1 MNMQLEKISSFR
13 SELAIAETIDDIK
26 HLETKASAIAEIA
39 RKQKMGKSAQDEVG
53 AFRVDIEKKKGIWLD
68 EYFPQGGDRKSTL
81 PDGRLI
87 DEGINYKESANAR
100 LVNREA
106 ELVAQA
112 IEELKQNRTRIVT
125 PSAVAKSVRKKKRD
139 INIKEKIEKGKGLT
153 IDVDFRLGD
162 FEEILADIPDGSVD
176 CIITDPPYPFEY
188 IECWSKL
195 SRFSKRVL
203 KPHGFCIA
211 YSGQM
216 YLPEVINRMNQHL
229 DYYWTFCLQHLGDT
243 QIVNGVNVICKWK
256 PVLIFQNGKKKIKNT
271 LKDFVISEGKE
282 KHDHNWQQSK
292 SGISYIMEM
301 FTDPGDIIC
310 EPFAGSGTT
319 IIVAKELNRNVIAA
333 EIDDDTY
340 NLART
345 NL

>member
-1 MNMQLEKISSFR
+1 MQLEKMSAFR
-13 SELAIAETIDDIK
+13 AELAIAETFDEMK
-26 HLETKASAIAEIA
+26 HLESKVSAIAEFA
-39 RKQKMGKSAQDEVG
+39 RVRKMGKEQQDEIGEYLCDVV
-53 AFRVDIEKKKGIWLD
+53 AKKGAWLY
-68 EYFPQGGDRKSTL
+68 EFYPQGGDRIARSDGSTL
-81 PDGRLI
+81 K
-87 DEGINYKESANAR
+87 DEGISKNESSNAR
-100 LVNREA
+100 LVNKES
-106 ELVAQA
+106 ELVAEA

-125 PSAVAKSVRKKKRD
+125 TSAVAKSVRKKKRD
-139 INIKEKIEKGKGLT
+139 INIKEKIEKGKNLT

-216 YLPEVINRMNQHL
+216 YLPEVINRMSKHL

>member
-1 MNMQLEKISSFR
+1 MELEKISAFR

-53 AFRVDIEKKKGIWLD
+53 EFRVEIEKKKGVWLD
-68 EYFPQGGDRKSTL
+68 EYFPQGGNRKSRL
-81 PDGRLI
+81 PDGTLKS
-87 DEGINYKESANAR
+87 EGINKKESSNAR
-100 LVNREA
+100 LVSKEA

-112 IEELKQNRTRIVT
+112 IEELKHNKTKIVT
-125 PSAVAKSVRKKKRD
+125 PAAVAKSVRKKKRD
-139 INIKEKIEKGKGLT
+139 INIKEKIEVGKSKE
-153 IDVDFRLGD
+153 INIDFRLGD
-162 FEEILADIPDGSVD
+162 FEEVLTDIPDGSVD
-176 CIITDPPYPFEY
+176 CIITDPPYPHEF
-188 IECWSKL
+188 INCWTKL
-195 SRFSKRVL
+195 SRFAKRVL

-216 YLPEVINRMNQHL
+216 YLPEVINRMNEHL

-256 PVLIFQNGKKKIKNT
+256 PVLIFQNGKKKVDNT
-271 LKDFVISEGKE
+271 LKDFIVSKGKE
-282 KHDHNWQQSK
+282 KGDHKWQQSK
-292 SGISYIMEM
+292 SGISYIIEM
-301 FTDPGDIIC
+301 FTDPNDIIC

-319 IIVAKELNRNVIAA
+319 MIVAKELNRNIIAA
-333 EIDDDTY
+333 EIDEDAY
-340 NLART
+340 NLAKA

>member
-1 MNMQLEKISSFR
+1 MQLEKISAFR
-13 SELAIAETIDDIK
+13 AELAIAETIEDIK
-26 HLETKASAIAEIA
+26 LLDTKASAIAEIA
-39 RKQKMGKSAQDEVG
+39 RKSRLGKSAQDEVG
-53 AFRVDIEKKKGIWLD
+53 AFRCDIEAKKGAWLD
-68 EYFPQGGDRKSTL
+68 EYFPHGGDRIASCNDSNL
-81 PDGRLI
+81 VDH
-87 DEGINYKESANAR
+87 GINEHESSNAR
-100 LVNREA
+100 LVNKEA
-106 ELVAQA
+106 ELVAEA

-162 FEEILADIPDGSVD
+162 FEEILSDIPDGSVD

-216 YLPEVINRMNQHL
+216 YLPEVINRMNEHL